1 MDWDKYRLQKQRV
14 ILNHNLLESVGTLYK
29 LMRCSALLSYHRK
42 TSPSLVAVPFPPPV
56 NETAVNLVKAENIL
70 QQLLALNFK
79 TKSMSGQLEAAA
91 AACLTSPPQVAVF
104 RHRLDCATA
113 FLFVRILTI
122 L

>member
-1 MDWDKYRLQKQRV
+1 MV
-14 ILNHNLLESVGTLYK
+14 
-29 LMRCSALLSYHRK
+29 AF
-42 TSPSLVAVPFPPPV
+42 SPLV
-56 NETAVNLVKAENIL
+56 NETAVNLVKAEIL

-104 RHRLDCATA
+104 RHRLDSDTA

-122 L
+122 LCHYDE